1 MSNSTER
8 AKGTLEK
15 VSGVIKESIGKVIGN
30 ERLEAEGKTEQFEG
44 NARIELAKATERAKG
59 TFEQAAGVVK
69 HKVGQVIGNDVM
81 AAEGKAKALK
91 GEVRQSVNK

>member
-1 MSNSTER
+1 
-8 AKGTLEK
+8 
-15 VSGVIKESIGKVIGN
+15 
-30 ERLEAEGKTEQFEG
+30 
-44 NARIELAKATERAKG
+44 
-59 TFEQAAGVVK
+59 VK